1 MSGRAW
7 GIELENRL
15 QSRLSSILGEQ
26 LNKTPGRYDKVD
38 FEGDNYLV
46 ELKGRRAPYKPDSFD
61 KWLLPYCKGFE
72 TNKTIIYFYYFEATD
87 ELFMTQYDKEI
98 FSKYEVEA
106 NNWGQKHYL
115 IPAMDWR
122 KVEV

>member
-1 MSGRAW
+1 
-7 GIELENRL
+7 
-15 QSRLSSILGEQ
+15 
-26 LNKTPGRYDKVD
+26 
-38 FEGDNYLV
+38 
-46 ELKGRRAPYKPDSFD
+46 
-61 KWLLPYCKGFE
+61 
-72 TNKTIIYFYYFEATD
+72 
-87 ELFMTQYDKEI
+87 LFMTQYDKEI